1 MVLLITEGFQVPT
14 IPFVEVV
21 GNVGAVLPEQSVFAI
36 ENVGVI
42 ELLTVTFNVNE
53 VAHCPAFG
61 VKT

>member
-1 MVLLITEGFQVPT
+1 MVLLITDGFQVPE

-21 GNVGAVLPEQSVFAI
+21 GKIGAVLPEQSVFVI

-42 ELLTVTFNVNE
+42 ELPTVTFNVNV
-53 VAHCPAFG
+53 VAHCPAVG

>member
-1 MVLLITEGFQVPT
+1 MVLLITDGFQVPT

-21 GNVGAVLPEQSVFAI
+21 GNVGATVPEQSVFAI